1 MGEKKND
8 DIDQENEERQIK
20 FFRKEAM
27 KRLKNEKRLTFLKV
41 VYYLLG

>member
-1 MGEKKND
+1 MSK
-8 DIDQENEERQIK
+8 QENNQKAEERQIE

-27 KRLKNEKRLTFLKV
+27 KRLKKENRLTFLKV